1 MEGSLLGEADAHV
14 QADRDTLTQKNIEW
28 IRTKDDVRPRGE
40 SVIVAESG
48 ENVSA
53 LTLFEEAE
61 TKAVEEEEA
70 DQGKITLVFV
80 AFCFLEI
87 TANFDAGVLPA
98 CVGEVMVEFDLDYT
112 VAGFLGALVYVG
124 MVIGT
129 PVAGYQLT
137 NTTFQNRLIAG
148 AAALNSLS
156 TLMFA
161 FADTRTTLYIGRTLM
176 GVSQGCIFVYAPVWV
191 DEFSPAAAQ
200 GIWMAGL
207 QGAVVLGIVAG
218 YVTTGLF
225 VTKWLPMVCPAI
237 DDALILDGII
247 DTDRA
252 SIDLSALTMEQRKEL
267 SINGKNFSALASTA
281 TEEFDTEED
290 FGCYNPRWK
299 YALCIQAAC
308 MASFVVLFLV
318 LPVRWTNAKGGLAER
333 LRARRNVLYREMI
346 AALKP
351 QNIDSMAQ
359 MEIEKQLTPAK
370 VLSKMKHSVAT
381 STLVTTTKQAYE
393 LSVLQDPGTRSAIAR
408 VAQLRSPRGVSLEDS
423 PYAIDENDIDEPDEP
438 EAPEHTD
445 GDLLSGV
452 ALDNTNRLVGV
463 MELFAVQSSSSN
475 NTRNGVGGGSRVG
488 QQLKRLFSSNLWVA
502 LTLSLCSVYFVV
514 TGVQFWITDYATLAK
529 EEGGLGADAQTVV
542 FVFSVASVTGPVI
555 GVFLGGVL
563 IDKQGGYKDDPN
575 SSELPGTAAHR
586 TLRTCGVFAI
596 GAVLASVPAA
606 FSNDFNTVMVAL
618 WLVLLFGGAIVSP
631 ATGVCINAVQPQLRS
646 FGSAIAMF
654 LYNLL
659 GYAAAPLIGG
669 AVAEVS
675 SLKWGYRSCILAV
688 GMATAFMVLAISIAK
703 GMIGMDQNSEAVLEL
718 PAASNASADSPE
730 PSADASNPVAS
741 DEVEPSGPPPSSPAE
756 QDIDAAGS
764 EPTGPPPAPIEPLG
778 EITAL

>member
-1 MEGSLLGEADAHV
+1 MEGSLLGEADADV
-14 QADRDTLTQKNIEW
+14 QADRETLTQKNIEW
-28 IRTKDDVRPRGE
+28 IRTTDDVRPRGE
-40 SVIVAESG
+40 SVIVAASG
-48 ENVSA
+48 DNVSA
-53 LTLFEEAE
+53 LALFEEAE
-61 TKAVEEEEA
+61 VKAVEEEEA
-70 DQGKITLVFV
+70 EHGMITLVFV

-98 CVGEVMVEFDLDYT
+98 CVGEVMVEFGLDYT

-129 PVAGYQLT
+129 PVAGYYLT
-137 NTTFQNRLIAG
+137 NTTFQNRWIAG
-148 AAALNSLS
+148 AAALNSLA

-161 FADTRTTLYIGRTLM
+161 FADTNTTLYVGRTLM

-191 DEFSPAAAQ
+191 DEFSPAKGQ

-207 QGAVVLGIVAG
+207 QGSVVVGIVAG

-225 VTKWLPMVCPAI
+225 VTKWLPMVCPDA
-237 DDALILDGII
+237 DEALIADGVI
-247 DTDRA
+247 DTHRA
-252 SIDLSALTMEQRKEL
+252 SIDLSALTTEQRKEL
-267 SINGKNFSALASTA
+267 SMHGKNFSALTSASV
-281 TEEFDTEED
+281 EEFDTEED

-299 YALCIQAAC
+299 YALCIQAAF

-333 LRARRNVLYREMI
+333 LRARRNVLYRDMI
-346 AALKP
+346 AALEP
-351 QNIDSMAQ
+351 QNIDKMAQ

-370 VLSKMKHSVAT
+370 VLNKMKHSVAS
-381 STLVTTTKQAYE
+381 STIVTTTKEAYE
-393 LSVLQDPGTRSAIAR
+393 LSVLQDPGTRSVIAR
-408 VAQLRSPRGVSLEDS
+408 VAQLRSPRARGASLEQS
-423 PYAIDENDIDEPDEP
+423 PYAIDESDLELPDPDPAEN
-438 EAPEHTD
+438 
-445 GDLLSGV
+445 DLLAGV
-452 ALDNTNRLVGV
+452 AIDNANRLVGV
-463 MELFAVQSSSSN
+463 MELFAGQSGRSN
-475 NTRNGVGGGSRVG
+475 ANGPGGGSRAR
-488 QQLKRLFSSNLWVA
+488 QQLKQLFSSNLWVA

-542 FVFSVASVTGPVI
+542 LVFSAASVTGPVI
-555 GVFLGGVL
+555 GVLFGGVL
-563 IDKQGGYKDDPN
+563 IDKQGGYKDDPH
-575 SSELPGTAAHR
+575 SSDLPGTAAHR
-586 TLRTCGVFAI
+586 TLRMCGAFAI
-596 GAVLASVPAA
+596 LAMAASLPAA

-631 ATGVCINAVQPQLRS
+631 ATGVCINAGPAPLRS

-688 GMATAFMVLAISIAK
+688 VVATAFMAVSIGIAK
-703 GMIGMDQNSEAVLEL
+703 GMIGKDLGSEASLEL
-718 PAASNASADSPE
+718 PSASSTNGGSKH
-730 PSADASNPVAS
+730 ADASVVPGGG
-741 DEVEPSGPPPSSPAE
+741 EPSRPPPSVPE
-756 QDIDAAGS
+756 S
-764 EPTGPPPAPIEPLG
+764 ELTVDGGGTEPDGPPPALVAPEG
-778 EITAL
+778 EVTAL

>member
-70 DQGKITLVFV
+70 EQGKVTLVFV

-161 FADTRTTLYIGRTLM
+161 FADTHTTLYIGRTLM

-225 VTKWLPMVCPAI
+225 VTKWLPMVCPAE
-237 DDALILDGII
+237 DDALIEEGII

-252 SIDLSALTMEQRKEL
+252 SIDLSALTKEQRQEL
-267 SINGKNFSALASTA
+267 SMNGKNFSALASTGV
-281 TEEFDTEED
+281 EEFDTEED

-359 MEIEKQLTPAK
+359 MEIEKQLTPGK

-381 STLVTTTKQAYE
+381 STLVTTTREAYE

-408 VAQLRSPRGVSLEDS
+408 VAQLRSPRGASLEES
-423 PYAIDENDIDEPDEP
+423 PYAIDESDLDPEVPEPAE
-438 EAPEHTD
+438 

-452 ALDNTNRLVGV
+452 AIDNTNRLVGV
-463 MELFAVQSSSSN
+463 MELFAVQPSSSN
-475 NTRNGVGGGSRVG
+475 SNGNGVGGGSRVG
-488 QQLKRLFSSNLWVA
+488 QQLKQLFSSQLWVA

-575 SSELPGTAAHR
+575 SSELPGAAAHR

-596 GAVLASVPAA
+596 GAVLASIPAA

-688 GMATAFMVLAISIAK
+688 GMATAFMVLSISIAK
-703 GMIGMDQNSEAVLEL
+703 GMIGEDESSEAVLEL
-718 PAASNASADSPE
+718 PAAVNTNASGTNSE
-730 PSADASNPVAS
+730 HSADTSSPVAS
-741 DEVEPSGPPPSSPAE
+741 DGVEPSGPPPSVPESAPK
-756 QDIDAAGS
+756 IDGDGS
-764 EPTGPPPAPIEPLG
+764 EPVGPPPALIEPDG
-778 EITAL
+778 DITAL

>member
-1 MEGSLLGEADAHV
+1 
-14 QADRDTLTQKNIEW
+14 
-28 IRTKDDVRPRGE
+28 
-40 SVIVAESG
+40 VIVAESG

-53 LTLFEEAE
+53 LALFEEAE

-70 DQGKITLVFV
+70 EQGKVTLVFA

-98 CVGEVMVEFDLDYT
+98 CVGEVMVEFGLDYG
-112 VAGFLGALVYVG
+112 VAGFLGSLVYVG

-129 PVAGYQLT
+129 PVAGYYLT

-148 AAALNSLS
+148 AAALNSIA

-161 FADTRTTLYIGRTLM
+161 FANTHTTLYIGRTLM

-207 QGAVVLGIVAG
+207 QGAVVVGIVAG
-218 YVTTGLF
+218 YVTTGVF
-225 VTKWLPMVCPAI
+225 VTKWLPMVCPPI
-237 DDALILDGII
+237 DDDLIAEGII
-247 DTDRA
+247 DTSRA
-252 SIDLSALTMEQRKEL
+252 SIDLSALTADQRKEL
-267 SINGKNFSALASTA
+267 SMHGKFSALTGNFSALAGNFSALASDSV
-281 TEEFDTEED
+281 EEFDTEED

-308 MASFVVLFLV
+308 MALFVVLFLV

-370 VLSKMKHSVAT
+370 VLSKMKKSVAT
-381 STLVTTTKQAYE
+381 STLVTTTKEAYE

-408 VAQLRSPRGVSLEDS
+408 VAHLRSPRARGESLEDS
-423 PYAIDENDIDEPDEP
+423 PYAIDESDLDPPPEPADNDML
-438 EAPEHTD
+438 A
-445 GDLLSGV
+445 GV
-452 ALDNTNRLVGV
+452 AMDNTNRLVGV
-463 MELFAVQSSSSN
+463 MELFADQSAGSG
-475 NTRNGVGGGSRVG
+475 NGGAAGGGGRAG
-488 QQLKRLFSSNLWVA
+488 QQLKQLFASSLWLC
-502 LTLSLCSVYFVV
+502 LTLALCSVYFVV

-542 FVFSVASVTGPVI
+542 FIFSAASVTGPVL
-555 GVFLGGVL
+555 GVFLGGIL

-575 SSELPGTAAHR
+575 SSDPSGTAAHR
-586 TLRTCGVFAI
+586 TLKTCGVFAVGCLV
-596 GAVLASVPAA
+596 GAFPAA

-618 WLVLLFGGAIVSP
+618 WVVLFFGGAIVSP
-631 ATGVCINAVQPQLRS
+631 ATGVCINAVPAQLRS

-659 GYAAAPLIGG
+659 GYAAAPMIGG
-669 AVAEVS
+669 FVAEVTG

-688 GMATAFMVLAISIAK
+688 CVAVGFMVLSIQVANK
-703 GMIGMDQNSEAVLEL
+703 LIGKEEEEAVIEL
-718 PAASNASADSPE
+718 PAAATTEPAAAASGGE
-730 PSADASNPVAS
+730 PATPPPPVVGSGDNGTASGGA
-741 DEVEPSGPPPSSPAE
+741 EPSGPPPGTAQSGGG
-756 QDIDAAGS
+756 GS
-764 EPTGPPPAPIEPLG
+764 VSVEPSGMPPPLVVPDG
-778 EITAL
+778 DVTAL

>member
-1 MEGSLLGEADAHV
+1 MEGSLLGEADADV
-14 QADRDTLTQKNIEW
+14 QADRETLTQKNIEW
-28 IRTKDDVRPRGE
+28 IRTTDDVRPRGE
-40 SVIVAESG
+40 SVIVAASG
-48 ENVSA
+48 DNVSA
-53 LTLFEEAE
+53 LALFEEAE
-61 TKAVEEEEA
+61 VKAVEEEEA
-70 DQGKITLVFV
+70 EHGMITLVFV

-98 CVGEVMVEFDLDYT
+98 CVGEVMVEFGLDYT

-129 PVAGYQLT
+129 PVAGYYLT
-137 NTTFQNRLIAG
+137 NTTFQNRWIAG
-148 AAALNSLS
+148 AAALNSLA

-161 FADTRTTLYIGRTLM
+161 FADTNTTLYVGRTLM

-191 DEFSPAAAQ
+191 DEFSPAKGQ

-207 QGAVVLGIVAG
+207 QGSVVVGIVAG

-225 VTKWLPMVCPAI
+225 VTKWLPMVCPDA
-237 DDALILDGII
+237 DEALIADGVI
-247 DTDRA
+247 DTHRA
-252 SIDLSALTMEQRKEL
+252 SIDLSALTTEQRKEL
-267 SINGKNFSALASTA
+267 SMHGKNFSALTSASV
-281 TEEFDTEED
+281 EEFDTEED

-299 YALCIQAAC
+299 YALCIQAAF

-333 LRARRNVLYREMI
+333 LRARRNVLYRDMI
-346 AALKP
+346 AALEP
-351 QNIDSMAQ
+351 QNIDKMAQ

-370 VLSKMKHSVAT
+370 VLNKMKHSVAS
-381 STLVTTTKQAYE
+381 STIVTTTKEAYE
-393 LSVLQDPGTRSAIAR
+393 LSVLQDPGTRSVIAR
-408 VAQLRSPRGVSLEDS
+408 VAQLRSPRARGASLEQS
-423 PYAIDENDIDEPDEP
+423 PYAIDESDLELPDPDPAEN
-438 EAPEHTD
+438 
-445 GDLLSGV
+445 DLLAGV
-452 ALDNTNRLVGV
+452 AIDNANRLVGV
-463 MELFAVQSSSSN
+463 MELFAGQSGRSN
-475 NTRNGVGGGSRVG
+475 ANGPGGGSRAR
-488 QQLKRLFSSNLWVA
+488 QQLKQLFSSNLWVA

-542 FVFSVASVTGPVI
+542 LVFSAASVTGPVI
-555 GVFLGGVL
+555 GVLFGGVL
-563 IDKQGGYKDDPN
+563 IDKQGGYKDDPH
-575 SSELPGTAAHR
+575 SSDLPGTAAHR
-586 TLRTCGVFAI
+586 TLRMCGAFAI
-596 GAVLASVPAA
+596 LAMAASLPAA

-631 ATGVCINAVQPQLRS
+631 ATGVCINAVPAPLRS

-688 GMATAFMVLAISIAK
+688 VVATAFMAVSIGIAK
-703 GMIGMDQNSEAVLEL
+703 GMIGKDLGSEASLEL
-718 PAASNASADSPE
+718 PSASSTNGGSKH
-730 PSADASNPVAS
+730 ADASVVPGGG
-741 DEVEPSGPPPSSPAE
+741 EPSRPPPSVPE
-756 QDIDAAGS
+756 S
-764 EPTGPPPAPIEPLG
+764 ELTVDGGGTEPDGPPPALVAPEG
-778 EITAL
+778 EVTAL

>member
-53 LTLFEEAE
+53 LALFEEAE

-70 DQGKITLVFV
+70 EQGKVTLVFV

-161 FADTRTTLYIGRTLM
+161 FADTHTTLYIGRTLM

-225 VTKWLPMVCPAI
+225 VTKWLPMVCPAE
-237 DDALILDGII
+237 DDALIEEGII

-252 SIDLSALTMEQRKEL
+252 SIDLSALTKEQRQEL
-267 SINGKNFSALASTA
+267 SMNGKNFSALASTGV
-281 TEEFDTEED
+281 EEFDTEED

-359 MEIEKQLTPAK
+359 MEIEKQLTPGK

-381 STLVTTTKQAYE
+381 STLVTTTREAYE

-408 VAQLRSPRGVSLEDS
+408 VAQLRSPRGASLEES
-423 PYAIDENDIDEPDEP
+423 PYAIDESDLESEVPEPAE
-438 EAPEHTD
+438 

-452 ALDNTNRLVGV
+452 AIDNTNRLVGV
-463 MELFAVQSSSSN
+463 MELFAVQPSSSN
-475 NTRNGVGGGSRVG
+475 SNGNGVGGGSRVG
-488 QQLKRLFSSNLWVA
+488 QQLKQLFSSQLWVA

-575 SSELPGTAAHR
+575 SSELPGAAAHR

-596 GAVLASVPAA
+596 GAVLASIPAA

-688 GMATAFMVLAISIAK
+688 GMATAFMVLSISIAK
-703 GMIGMDQNSEAVLEL
+703 GMIGEDESSEAVLEL
-718 PAASNASADSPE
+718 PAAVNTNASGTSSE
-730 PSADASNPVAS
+730 HSADTSSPVAS
-741 DEVEPSGPPPSSPAE
+741 DGVEPSGPPPSVPESAPK
-756 QDIDAAGS
+756 IDGDGS
-764 EPTGPPPAPIEPLG
+764 EPVGPPPALIEPDG
-778 EITAL
+778 DITAL

>member
-70 DQGKITLVFV
+70 EQGKVTLVFV

-161 FADTRTTLYIGRTLM
+161 FADTHTTLYIGRTLM

-225 VTKWLPMVCPAI
+225 VTKWLPMVCPAE
-237 DDALILDGII
+237 DDALIEEGII

-252 SIDLSALTMEQRKEL
+252 SIDLSALTKEQRQEL
-267 SINGKNFSALASTA
+267 SMNGKNFSALASTGV
-281 TEEFDTEED
+281 EEFDTEED

-381 STLVTTTKQAYE
+381 STLVTTTREAYE

-408 VAQLRSPRGVSLEDS
+408 VAQLRSARGASLEES
-423 PYAIDENDIDEPDEP
+423 PYAIDESDLEP
-438 EAPEHTD
+438 EVPEPAE

-452 ALDNTNRLVGV
+452 AIDNTNRLVGV
-463 MELFAVQSSSSN
+463 MELFAVQPSSSN
-475 NTRNGVGGGSRVG
+475 SNGNGVGGGSRVG
-488 QQLKRLFSSNLWVA
+488 QQLKQLFSSQLWVA

-575 SSELPGTAAHR
+575 SSELPGAAAHR

-596 GAVLASVPAA
+596 GAVLASIPAA

-688 GMATAFMVLAISIAK
+688 GMATAFMVLSISIAK
-703 GMIGMDQNSEAVLEL
+703 GMIGEDESSEAVLEL
-718 PAASNASADSPE
+718 PAAVNTIASGTSSEHSADTS
-730 PSADASNPVAS
+730 SPVAS
-741 DEVEPSGPPPSSPAE
+741 DGVEPSGPPPSVPESAPK
-756 QDIDAAGS
+756 IDGDGS
-764 EPTGPPPAPIEPLG
+764 EPVGPPPALIEPDG
-778 EITAL
+778 DITAL